1 MANEKKV
8 VTGLGKPEIHRVLI
22 RGYDLTK
29 DLVGK
34 ITFADMTYLML
45 VGRFP
50 NDGERRMTDAL
61 LTILV
66 EHGMVSSV
74 VSARLCYSTA
84 PEALQAAVASS
95 ILGAGSVHLGSSEWS
110 AKMLV
115 KALPAGSSPADL
127 DAAAA
132 SVVEQHAKKK
142 KRIAGIGH
150 RTHPE
155 GDPRAVR
162 LFEIARETGVY
173 GRYCDFSKGSARR
186 RKRSMAVLCPL
197 TSPAPSAQSRST
209 WGSRGRSP
217 KHSRSSGELWERWL
231 TSAKRFA
238 TPWLKISTPP
248 SSHRWFTTSTTNEI
262 AGCRGRGLFERLER
276 LERLELYREGY
287 RPSMKPLSSNFLHRL
302 MSTISSVF
310 SCDALGFKPC

>member
-95 ILGAGSVHLGSSEWS
+95 ILGAGSVHLGSSEYS

-115 KALPAGSSPADL
+115 KGLPASSAPSDL

-150 RTHPE
+150 QDSSGRRPAGGASVRDRA
-155 GDPRAVR
+155 GDGCVWTLLRFLTKNLQGGGGAGWP
-162 LFEIARETGVY
+162 
-173 GRYCDFSKGSARR
+173 SSAR
-186 RKRSMAVLCPL
+186 
-197 TSPAPSAQSRST
+197 
-209 WGSRGRSP
+209 
-217 KHSRSSGELWERWL
+217 
-231 TSAKRFA
+231 
-238 TPWLKISTPP
+238 
-248 SSHRWFTTSTTNEI
+248 
-262 AGCRGRGLFERLER
+262 
-276 LERLELYREGY
+276 
-287 RPSMKPLSSNFLHRL
+287 
-302 MSTISSVF
+302 
-310 SCDALGFKPC
+310 

>member
-8 VTGLGKPEIHRVLI
+8 VTGLGKPETHRVLI

-84 PEALQAAVASS
+84 PEALQAAAVASS

-115 KALPAGSSPADL
+115 KGLPANISPADL

-132 SVVEQHAKKK
+132 AVVEQHAKKK
-142 KRIAGIGH
+142 KRMRGSAIGRIRRAIRARSVCSRSRGRRVYMGVIAI
-150 RTHPE
+150 
-155 GDPRAVR
+155 
-162 LFEIARETGVY
+162 
-173 GRYCDFSKGSARR
+173 FSKEFARR
-186 RKRSMAVLCPL
+186 RKPSMAVLYPL
-197 TSPAPSAQSRST
+197 TSPALSAPSRST
-209 WGSRGRSP
+209 WGFHGRSP
-217 KHSRSSGELWERWL
+217 KHSHLSGEPWERWL
-231 TSAKRFA
+231 TSARRSA
-238 TPWLKISTPP
+238 TRWLKISMPP
-248 SSHRWFTTSTTNEI
+248 SKRRWFTTLTASDLTG
-262 AGCRGRGLFERLER
+262 AVACLLSS
-276 LERLELYREGY
+276 Y
-287 RPSMKPLSSNFLHRL
+287 RPSF
-302 MSTISSVF
+302 F
-310 SCDALGFKPC
+310 SAALAS

>member
-95 ILGAGSVHLGSSEWS
+95 ILGAGKRPSWFFRMVGQNACQGSSGGQFTGRPRRS
-110 AKMLV
+110 
-115 KALPAGSSPADL
+115 
-127 DAAAA
+127 
-132 SVVEQHAKKK
+132 
-142 KRIAGIGH
+142 RGIGGGTA
-150 RTHPE
+150 RQKE
-155 GDPRAVR
+155 KKNSGDRPSELIRKATRGRCVCSR
-162 LFEIARETGVY
+162 SRGRRVCTGAIAI
-173 GRYCDFSKGSARR
+173 FSKGSARR

-197 TSPAPSAQSRST
+197 MSPAPSAQSRST

-262 AGCRGRGLFERLER
+262 AGCWGRGYLNGLNDWNDWNFIAK
-276 LERLELYREGY
+276 GIA
-287 RPSMKPLSSNFLHRL
+287 RP
-302 MSTISSVF
+302 
-310 SCDALGFKPC
+310 

>member
-1 MANEKKV
+1 MDDGKKI
-8 VTGLGKPEIHRVLI
+8 VTGLGKPETHRVLI
-22 RGYDLTK
+22 RGHDLTK

-84 PEALQAAVASS
+84 PEAMQAAVASS

-115 KALPAGSSPADL
+115 EALPAGNAPSEL

-132 SVVEQHAKKK
+132 AVVEKHAKKK

-162 LFEIARETGVY
+162 LFEVARETGVY
-173 GRYCDFSKGSARR
+173 GRHCDLLQRICKAAEARNGR
-186 RKRSMAVLCPL
+186 PLPANVTGAIGAIALDLGLPWQITKAFALIGRTLGAVAHIGEEIRNPMTANINAAIKAQMAYEFDD
-197 TSPAPSAQSRST
+197 
-209 WGSRGRSP
+209 
-217 KHSRSSGELWERWL
+217 K
-231 TSAKRFA
+231 
-238 TPWLKISTPP
+238 
-248 SSHRWFTTSTTNEI
+248 
-262 AGCRGRGLFERLER
+262 
-276 LERLELYREGY
+276 
-287 RPSMKPLSSNFLHRL
+287 
-302 MSTISSVF
+302 
-310 SCDALGFKPC
+310 

>member
-95 ILGAGSVHLGSSEWS
+95 ILGAGKRPSWFFRMVGKNACQGSSGGQFAGRPRRSRGIGGGTARQKEKKNS
-110 AKMLV
+110 GDRPSNSSGRR
-115 KALPAGSSPADL
+115 PAGGAFVRDRAGDGCVRALLRSSPKDL
-127 DAAAA
+127 
-132 SVVEQHAKKK
+132 Q
-142 KRIAGIGH
+142 GG
-150 RTHPE
+150 
-155 GDPRAVR
+155 
-162 LFEIARETGVY
+162 
-173 GRYCDFSKGSARR
+173 GSA
-186 RKRSMAVLCPL
+186 V
-197 TSPAPSAQSRST
+197 
-209 WGSRGRSP
+209 W
-217 KHSRSSGELWERWL
+217 
-231 TSAKRFA
+231 
-238 TPWLKISTPP
+238 P
-248 SSHRWFTTSTTNEI
+248 SSAR
-262 AGCRGRGLFERLER
+262 
-276 LERLELYREGY
+276 
-287 RPSMKPLSSNFLHRL
+287 
-302 MSTISSVF
+302 
-310 SCDALGFKPC
+310 

>member
-95 ILGAGSVHLGSSEWS
+95 ILGAGASILALGMVGKN
-110 AKMLV
+110 ARQGV
-115 KALPAGSSPADL
+115 F
-127 DAAAA
+127 
-132 SVVEQHAKKK
+132 
-142 KRIAGIGH
+142 R
-150 RTHPE
+150 
-155 GDPRAVR
+155 RAVR
-162 LFEIARETGVY
+162 RVI
-173 GRYCDFSKGSARR
+173 SMQPRR
-186 RKRSMAVLCPL
+186 R
-197 TSPAPSAQSRST
+197 
-209 WGSRGRSP
+209 W
-217 KHSRSSGELWERWL
+217 
-231 TSAKRFA
+231 
-238 TPWLKISTPP
+238 
-248 SSHRWFTTSTTNEI
+248 
-262 AGCRGRGLFERLER
+262 
-276 LERLELYREGY
+276 
-287 RPSMKPLSSNFLHRL
+287 
-302 MSTISSVF
+302 
-310 SCDALGFKPC
+310 

>member
-50 NDGERRMTDAL
+50 SDGERRMTDAL

-115 KALPAGSSPADL
+115 KALPASSSPSDL

-142 KRIAGIGH
+142 KDSGDRPSDASGRRPAGGASV
-150 RTHPE
+150 RDRA
-155 GDPRAVR
+155 GDGCVWTLLRYASKD
-162 LFEIARETGVY
+162 LQGG
-173 GRYCDFSKGSARR
+173 GR
-186 RKRSMAVLCPL
+186 RSMAVLCPP

-217 KHSRSSGELWERWL
+217 KHSRSSGEPG
-231 TSAKRFA
+231 SGG
-238 TPWLKISTPP
+238 
-248 SSHRWFTTSTTNEI
+248 SHRRRDSQPH
-262 AGCRGRGLFERLER
+262 G
-276 LERLELYREGY
+276 
-287 RPSMKPLSSNFLHRL
+287 
-302 MSTISSVF
+302 
-310 SCDALGFKPC
+310 